1 MSESLLGSAQGCGVM
16 TGLFLVVSL
25 GAAAV
30 PSGTHELGRGPAKE
44 PRAISPSFPRASFQ
58 ALWLRPS
65 LLYHRILGFLNRCHP
80 GHLSSCPK
88 SVLHGWHSLQGQLS

>member
-1 MSESLLGSAQGCGVM
+1 MM
-16 TGLFLVVSL
+16 TMLFLVVSL

-30 PSGTHELGRGPAKE
+30 PSGTHELGRDPAKE

-65 LLYHRILGFLNRCHP
+65 LLYHGILGFLNLYTT
-80 GHLSSCPK
+80 GAKTSGKKEVS
-88 SVLHGWHSLQGQLS
+88 HSFSIPAFPIMLIVTELGFLAKQS